1 LNDEGSVKILAFLTS
16 DSLGPLEPGRA
27 GAEALRGACA
37 SAGIRTVITSRKFVE
52 AMRLYPPVGMLA
64 RNVRGADIL
73 GGRQILPN
81 DLLFLPIYAL
91 HRHHMWWE
99 RPNQFDPGRFS
110 SEAVRSRDR
119 YLYLPFG
126 AGPRVCV
133 GANFAMMQAH
143 IILATLV
150 ARFQFDPAGGSLP
163 MPTMSMTVRPDT
175 GVRLAVKSV

>member
-1 LNDEGSVKILAFLTS
+1 MALSWSLLLLALYPKVQQRAREEARAALGDRPADAEHLEAMPYVKQII
-16 DSLGPLEPGRA
+16 E
-27 GAEALRGACA
+27 
-37 SAGIRTVITSRKFVE
+37 E

-81 DLLFLPIYAL
+81 DVLFLPIYAL

-99 RPNQFDPGRFS
+99 RPNQFDPDRFS
-110 SEAVRSRDR
+110 PEAVRSRDR
-119 YLYLPFG
+119 YVYLPFG

-143 IILATLV
+143 IILSTLV
-150 ARFQFDPAGGSLP
+150 ARFQFDPAAGSLP

-175 GVRLAVKSV
+175 GVRLAVKSL